1 MSITLNEEKIRK
13 LLGTRFYLSTK
24 YSEEQICEWHLYRNY
39 IDTRVFFSK
48 DNQEIMNSEKNT
60 TEELYDFAKKHYI
73 PDWNMKTRKIIVLLL
88 LLNLISSIINIFIGS
103 KIISIIV
110 LTNDFDFL
118 LIYLILSCYWNKKWK
133 VDMLEIT
140 EETERLMNCRKS

>member
-1 MSITLNEEKIRK
+1 
-13 LLGTRFYLSTK
+13 
-24 YSEEQICEWHLYRNY
+24 
-39 IDTRVFFSK
+39 
-48 DNQEIMNSEKNT
+48 
-60 TEELYDFAKKHYI
+60 
-73 PDWNMKTRKIIVLLL
+73 MKTRKIIVLLL

-118 LIYLILSCYWNKKWK
+118 LIHLILSCYWKKKWK